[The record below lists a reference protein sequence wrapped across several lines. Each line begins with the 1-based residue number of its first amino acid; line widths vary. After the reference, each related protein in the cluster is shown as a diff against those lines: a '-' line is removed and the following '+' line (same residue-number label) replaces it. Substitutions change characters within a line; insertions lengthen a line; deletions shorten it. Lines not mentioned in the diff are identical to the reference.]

1 MRGAQGGVNDRARS
15 HLSIW
20 CLAKYSLF
28 VEAVSL
34 RPTTLTSA
42 LLIQAIVIVYAF
54 GSSLL
59 GILESGCGSVR
70 APQRLALSVIRGCL
84 LFFRRKT
91 RECV

>member
-1 MRGAQGGVNDRARS
+1 MCGAQGGVNDRARS

-34 RPTTLTSA
+34 RPTTLTCA

-54 GSSLL
+54 GRHSLAFLSL
-59 GILESGCGSVR
+59 GVEVYT
-70 APQRLALSVIRGCL
+70 L
-84 LFFRRKT
+84 LKG
-91 RECV
+91 